1 MKKCYFFSKRLL
13 FLTLLLA
20 GLFISLIVEARLY
33 PFSATYSGTQEVPA
47 NNSPA
52 TGTISG
58 VYNDFTNTIH
68 YTITFSGLTA
78 PTNNAHFHGPGAP
91 GIIAPV
97 VIGHAGFPLGVT
109 AGTYSKSDVL
119 TDAQETQLLAG
130 LWYSNIHT
138 TAIPAG
144 EIRAQ
149 INLAPAS
156 DLVYA
161 INNTYAGTQEVPP
174 NNSPGTGTIVGAYN
188 SMTNTIFYTITF
200 SGLSAPTNNAHFH
213 GPGAPGVIAPVVIGH
228 AGFPL
233 GVTSGTYS
241 KSDVLSDLFETQLLA
256 NLWYS
261 NIHTTAIP
269 AGEIRAQITPMVA
282 ANITCPANITVSNTP
297 GLCSAT
303 VSFAATA
310 TGLPAPTIQYRIGNT
325 VITSPR
331 LFPVGTT
338 TVTATATNSAGVA
351 SCSFNV
357 TVNDTEAPV
366 VSAVTPSTQ
375 MLWPPNHKMWDV
387 MLSYT
392 STDNCAVTGCQVTV
406 TSNESVNGPGN
417 NNSPDWVIVN
427 NQHIRLRAERNGN
440 GDGRIYTITVTCRDA
455 AGNSTSRMTTV
466 SVPHSMSSARA
477 SNEFEQLVGDKA
489 LSMVIMPNPTTSYFT
504 VNLTT
509 ESAESMNLRVFDIT
523 GRTILTRNNLS
534 GTQALRLGEQFK
546 PGVYFVELRQG
557 EISRQLKL
565 VKM

>member
-1 MKKCYFFSKRLL
+1 
-13 FLTLLLA
+13 
-20 GLFISLIVEARLY
+20 
-33 PFSATYSGTQEVPA
+33 
-47 NNSPA
+47 
-52 TGTISG
+52 
-58 VYNDFTNTIH
+58 
-68 YTITFSGLTA
+68 
-78 PTNNAHFHGPGAP
+78 
-91 GIIAPV
+91 
-97 VIGHAGFPLGVT
+97 
-109 AGTYSKSDVL
+109 
-119 TDAQETQLLAG
+119 
-130 LWYSNIHT
+130 
-138 TAIPAG
+138 
-144 EIRAQ
+144 
-149 INLAPAS
+149 
-156 DLVYA
+156 
-161 INNTYAGTQEVPP
+161 
-174 NNSPGTGTIVGAYN
+174 
-188 SMTNTIFYTITF
+188 MTNTIFYTITF

-282 ANITCPANITVSNTP
+282 ANITCPTNITVSNTP

-392 STDNCAVTGCQVTV
+392 STDNCAVTGCQVSV

>member
-13 FLTLLLA
+13 FLTFLLA
-20 GLFISLIVEARLY
+20 GLFVSLIVEAKLY
-33 PFSATYSGTQEVPA
+33 PFSATYSGSQEVPA

-68 YTITFSGLTA
+68 YTITFSGLSA

-91 GIIAPV
+91 GVIAPV

-109 AGTYSKSDVL
+109 SGTYSKSDVL
-119 TDAQETQLLAG
+119 TETQETQLLAG

-138 TAIPAG
+138 TAIPSG

-149 INLAPAS
+149 ILLAPAS

-161 INNTYAGTQEVPP
+161 INNTYSGTQEVPP

-297 GLCSAT
+297 GLCSASVT
-303 VSFAATA
+303 FAATA
-310 TGLPAPTIQYRIGNT
+310 TGLPAPTIQYSIGNT

-331 LFPVGTT
+331 VFPVGTT

-357 TVNDTEAPV
+357 NVNDTEAPV

-392 STDNCAVTGCQVTV
+392 STDNCAVTGCQVSV
-406 TSNESVNGPGN
+406 TSNEAVNG
-417 NNSPDWVIVN
+417 SPDWEIVN
-427 NQHIRLRAERNGN
+427 NRHIRLRAERDGK

-455 AGNSTSRMTTV
+455 AGNSTSRTTTV

-477 SNEFEQLVGDKA
+477 SNEFEQFDGDRS
-489 LSMVIMPNPTTSYFT
+489 LSMIIMPNPTTSYFT
-504 VNLTT
+504 VNIAT
-509 ESAESMNLRVFDIT
+509 ESAELMNIRVFDIT
-523 GRTILTRNNLS
+523 GRTILSRNNLS
-534 GTQALRLGEQFK
+534 GTQALRLGEEFK
-546 PGVYFVELRQG
+546 PGVYFMELRQG
-557 EISRQLKL
+557 ENSRQLKL